1 MPDADQDAKR
11 ESPAAI
17 PAPAEGPSQPA
28 ASAFAPAT
36 VDSPGLQGAAAGAGA
51 VKAEKQQKKPKQQ
64 KPAKPEGQ
72 GDQHEHQGQ
81 PRPPKAQKQQ
91 KAQGE
96 PAAAG
101 ADATASKPTAAPADH
116 EAKEAKEAKEP
127 EPKKDAEPAAP
138 TGLAEKIKAEFL
150 GPILQKVAMAKEI
163 YGLPWV
169 TIATG
174 REPTGREIYQF
185 LSSNHLTWPFIP
197 KKCLGVALLKLPTDH
212 AGYLAGKSRQ
222 ALRTN
227 ITRTKKAGFTC
238 RMFDP
243 VERFA
248 QILAIYRSTP
258 ERQGHAVDFQAGPF
272 AQMMADRPERFYG
285 IFDKD
290 DVLKGFACPTITGE
304 MGWTRVF
311 IGHNDDL
318 RTGIMYALMSYLIQ
332 ELIAERDRRGQPLWL
347 MYDFWYGKSEGM
359 RYFIQLC
366 GFTPY
371 NVHWRQAHIAP
382 ERRAPT
388 DDWQRWECG

>member
-1 MPDADQDAKR
+1 MAR
-11 ESPAAI
+11 EIRA
-17 PAPAEGPSQPA
+17 
-28 ASAFAPAT
+28 
-36 VDSPGLQGAAAGAGA
+36 
-51 VKAEKQQKKPKQQ
+51 
-64 KPAKPEGQ
+64 
-72 GDQHEHQGQ
+72 
-81 PRPPKAQKQQ
+81 
-91 KAQGE
+91 
-96 PAAAG
+96 
-101 ADATASKPTAAPADH
+101 
-116 EAKEAKEAKEP
+116 
-127 EPKKDAEPAAP
+127 
-138 TGLAEKIKAEFL
+138 
-150 GPILQKVAMAKEI
+150 
-163 YGLPWV
+163 LPWV

-174 REPTGREIYQF
+174 REPTGREIYRF
-185 LSSNHLTWPFIP
+185 LSSNHLTWTFIP
-197 KKCLGVALLKLPTDH
+197 SKCLGVALLRLPADH
-212 AGYLAGKSRQ
+212 ATYLAGKSRQ

-243 VERFA
+243 VERFD
-248 QILAIYRSTP
+248 QIIAIFNSTP
-258 ERQGHAVDFQAGPF
+258 ERQGHAVNFQAGPF

-366 GFTPY
+366 GFTPH

-382 ERRAPT
+382 SVRAPT